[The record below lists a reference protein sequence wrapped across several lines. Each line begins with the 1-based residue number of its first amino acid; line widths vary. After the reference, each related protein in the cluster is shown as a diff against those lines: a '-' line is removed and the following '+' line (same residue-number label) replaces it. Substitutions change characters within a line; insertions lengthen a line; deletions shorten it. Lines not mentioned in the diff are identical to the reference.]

1 MCLKLLL
8 LVHLIWIQNQ
18 IFIFAVHTV
27 TATTVATEVIDL
39 QDGHPNHRLWQK
51 MIDTGRST
59 NGNCANLLHNDASI
73 NTVEEFLDTLI
84 NSSHYDRRIR
94 PFFDQR
100 KPCNV
105 TMTIHINT
113 ISAINEVNMDYN
125 TDLIFR
131 QSWYDPRL
139 NYSGTDWAKKSPQI
153 TLHYS
158 LIDRIWVPDSF
169 FRNAKEGKRSDITVP
184 NRLIRIHLDGKVL
197 YSQRLLL
204 KLDCQMKLQKFPLD
218 NQTCVV
224 NIGSYGFGTTDL
236 AFFWDETQNIS
247 AIRVNEDLEMPDFV
261 LSNHE
266 ARYCNRTTATGTY
279 TCLEVHLAFQRNV
292 NLYIQQLYLPAT
304 LIVALSFVAFWVD
317 YKSHPARTL
326 LSLLCIVTLTTKA
339 EGSFTCLLVV
349 LHLKRLF
356 GYYLVQVYIPSMLI
370 VILSFVSFWIDHKS
384 VPARISVGLL
394 TVLTVT
400 TQSSGIRS
408 QLPRVSYIKAIDVWM
423 SACLVFVFAGLLEYA
438 LVNVIARKGELRQQV
453 RFSKEKKSSNRP
465 PKLTLIQ
472 RLQNGSSFA
481 AERVIGNRLAQVHF
495 YKKDDAQDGGEMMET
510 LVHKSSGGD
519 RNTSGNTSS
528 HVQYSSMSNANVTSS
543 TPAIAPPPPPPPPP
557 PVIAVPQPARI
568 AQPAKPIR
576 DSAQFVD
583 IVSAVL
589 FPVAF
594 IVFNIIYWMV
604 YLNMHV
610 EYVLK

>member
-1 MCLKLLL
+1 M
-8 LVHLIWIQNQ
+8 
-18 IFIFAVHTV
+18 
-27 TATTVATEVIDL
+27 TTEMVDL

-51 MIDTGRST
+51 MIDTGRSSA
-59 NGNCANLLHNDASI
+59 GNCANLLRNDASI

-94 PFFDQR
+94 PFFDQH

-224 NIGSYGFGTTDL
+224 NIGSYGFDTNDL
-236 AFFWDETQNIS
+236 AFFWDEAQNIS

-266 ARYCNRTTATGTY
+266 ARYCNRTTAT
-279 TCLEVHLAFQRNV
+279 
-292 NLYIQQLYLPAT
+292 
-304 LIVALSFVAFWVD
+304 
-317 YKSHPARTL
+317 
-326 LSLLCIVTLTTKA
+326 
-339 EGSFTCLLVV
+339 GSFTCLLVV

-453 RFSKEKKSSNRP
+453 RFSKE
-465 PKLTLIQ
+465 
-472 RLQNGSSFA
+472 
-481 AERVIGNRLAQVHF
+481 VIGNRLAQVHF
-495 YKKDDAQDGGEMMET
+495 YKKEDTHGSGETMET
-510 LVHKSSGGD
+510 LVHKSSSGGGD
-519 RNTSGNTSS
+519 RNTSGNASS
-528 HVQYSSMSNANVTSS
+528 HVQYSSMSNANASSS
-543 TPAIAPPPPPPPPP
+543 TQLNATPQ
-557 PVIAVPQPARI
+557 VVLPQPARI
-568 AQPAKPIR
+568 TKAAKPVR

-583 IVSAVL
+583 LVSAVL

-610 EYVLK
+610 EKIKWTIEEFNDIFKRFRCSVTANYWQSLQARVYEKYNH

>member
-1 MCLKLLL
+1 MPLRSGFHTLLL
-8 LVHLIWIQNQ
+8 FLTLI
-18 IFIFAVHTV
+18 
-27 TATTVATEVIDL
+27 
-39 QDGHPNHRLWQK
+39 
-51 MIDTGRST
+51 SS
-59 NGNCANLLHNDASI
+59 ANLLRNDASI
-73 NTVEEFLDTLI
+73 NT
-84 NSSHYDRRIR
+84 
-94 PFFDQR
+94 
-100 KPCNV
+100 
-105 TMTIHINT
+105 
-113 ISAINEVNMDYN
+113 DYN

-139 NYSGTDWAKKSPQI
+139 NYSGTEWAKRSPEI

-184 NRLIRIHLDGKVL
+184 NRLIRVHRDGKVL

-224 NIGSYGFGTTDL
+224 NIGSYAFATKDL
-236 AFFWDETQNIS
+236 VFYWDETPNVS

-261 LSNHE
+261 LSNFE
-266 ARYCNRTTATGTY
+266 SRYCNRTTATVVLLDSLVGTFA
-279 TCLEVHLAFQRNV
+279 CIEVHLALQRNI
-292 NLYIQQLYLPAT
+292 NLYLQQLYLPST
-304 LIVALSFVAFWVD
+304 LIVALSFIAFWID

-326 LSLLCIVTLTTKA
+326 LSLLSIVTITTKA

-438 LVNVIARKGELRQQV
+438 LVNVIARKNELRQQV
-453 RFSKEKKSSNRP
+453 RFSRE
-465 PKLTLIQ
+465 
-472 RLQNGSSFA
+472 
-481 AERVIGNRLAQVHF
+481 VIGNRLAQVHF
-495 YKKDDAQDGGEMMET
+495 YKKDDTHHQTSAETTET
-510 LVHKSSGGD
+510 LVHKASAAEKNLVGANTASSLVHNSSLS
-519 RNTSGNTSS
+519 NTNAPAPAPQVILPLPAP
-528 HVQYSSMSNANVTSS
+528 VQKT
-543 TPAIAPPPPPPPPP
+543 
-557 PVIAVPQPARI
+557 
-568 AQPAKPIR
+568 AKPVR
-576 DSAQFVD
+576 DTAQL
-583 IVSAVL
+583 VS
-589 FPVAF
+589 
-594 IVFNIIYWMV
+594 
-604 YLNMHV
+604 
-610 EYVLK
+610 